1 MIVMLVRNL
10 TFEYVK
16 GKPVL
21 EKIDFEIEP
30 GMNALIGPNASG
42 KSTVLKCLAGVLKT
56 KNCVFYENCEINA
69 CKDLYGS
76 LSYLPQQIAVDAALS
91 VFEVMLLGIVDKLSW
106 RVDEKNLK
114 LAQTVLNDFEIADI
128 ASKKINEISGGQQQ
142 EVFIAQAL
150 MKKPRYLLI
159 DEPTNNLDLKNQLKV
174 MEKIKNYTETGNV
187 RTLAVLHD
195 LNLALRYADCIYVMK
210 NGRIAAQGD
219 IEKTISA
226 TILEEVY
233 GIRSEIIKTSSGF
246 PCVVLR

>member
-1 MIVMLVRNL
+1 MLVRNL

-21 EKIDFEIEP
+21 EKIGFEIEP

-56 KNCVFYENCEINA
+56 KNCIFYEGCEINA
-69 CKDLYGS
+69 YKSLYSS
-76 LSYLPQQIAVDAALS
+76 LSYLPQQIAVGAALS

-114 LAQTVLNDFEIADI
+114 LAQAALDDFEIADI

-174 MEKIKNYTETGNV
+174 MEKIKNYAETGNV
-187 RTLAVLHD
+187 RTLVVLHD
-195 LNLALRYADCIYVMK
+195 LNLALRYADCVYVMK
-210 NGRIAAQGD
+210 NGRIVAQGNP
-219 IEKTISA
+219 EKTISA
-226 TILEEVY
+226 VMLEKVYEV
-233 GIRSEIIKTSSGF
+233 RAEIIKTGSGISS
-246 PCVVLR
+246 VALR